1 METIVGDYQITG
13 TSIARGSFSDVF
25 LGKHR
30 YNNSKV
36 AIKRIKVKNAHKL
49 DKIVS
54 REIEIHSKLRHPNII
69 RLYDTQINY
78 TTNYVYLIMEY
89 CSIGSLKDY
98 QATHFFTEADIQNIM
113 HQIVAGLR
121 YLYDSGVLH
130 RDLKPQNILLDEY
143 RNIKLIDFGLAREFH
158 DSHSDDGVSMFDTFC
173 GSPMYMSPE
182 MVHHRCYDTMS
193 DIWSLGVIMFELI
206 TGHPPYHA
214 KNFQQLEHKI
224 MKPVVLPDKYY
235 NKLSKECIDLL
246 YRLLQNN
253 SRNRICWDELFNH
266 TWIISNLALKHE
278 NALIENPLAFDLL
291 EIQKTIPKDNEDKPK
306 PTNTSIERSKPL
318 KPQQLDPI
326 IGSGLIR
333 NYSAGVLNGLSQTP
347 PSLTPTKPPKLTI
360 STKPTFFNDS
370 ISVDNSFPTT
380 KTSSTRMSE
389 EKKQYDHHQQLDT
402 SIQED
407 FDNIIQEYNVIPTGF
422 DSFESES
429 SFALATTLPGMVETA
444 SQTSASNQKAFMPSR
459 TSPIPIPRTNKSQS
473 QSYDSDFIAIQR
485 DLKFITPPDHTYNEN
500 GATSRGFSK
509 FFTSSFR
516 ILKDSLRDSYDYLSS
531 NPKSL

>member
-1 METIVGDYQITG
+1 
-13 TSIARGSFSDVF
+13 
-25 LGKHR
+25 
-30 YNNSKV
+30 
-36 AIKRIKVKNAHKL
+36 
-49 DKIVS
+49 
-54 REIEIHSKLRHPNII
+54 
-69 RLYDTQINY
+69 
-78 TTNYVYLIMEY
+78 
-89 CSIGSLKDY
+89 
-98 QATHFFTEADIQNIM
+98 
-113 HQIVAGLR
+113 
-121 YLYDSGVLH
+121 
-130 RDLKPQNILLDEY
+130 
-143 RNIKLIDFGLAREFH
+143 
-158 DSHSDDGVSMFDTFC
+158 
-173 GSPMYMSPE
+173 MSPE

-214 KNFQQLEHKI
+214 KNFQQLEYKI
-224 MKPVVLPDKYY
+224 MKPVILPDKYY
-235 NKLSKECIDLL
+235 SKLSKECIDLL
-246 YRLLQNN
+246 YRLLQNH